1 MPAQVA
7 SSTVA
12 SFLAY
17 LTRRGRAE
25 NTRVKYGRYL
35 RDFAQWAGERDPGEI
50 PAHQIELEYLGR
62 WHARFEERRGHPP
75 APHTLRLHIGALRSY
90 YAFLERFDLISRN
103 PMRQIDSPKP
113 PQRANDWLSPAE
125 DEALL
130 QACETPHERVVLW
143 LLRFSG
149 LRIGEARGLRNR
161 DIDLGAGTITVR
173 TSKTTAGRRVIPILT
188 ELRPHIQ
195 AWQRHQMARGLL
207 LPRTA
212 LSCDSERHAHA
223 RTICMAPRQ
232 AGGRTGRCP
241 PELNGGNR
249 RFASYPSTDARLG
262 PAEPRGT
269 ARSCLEGAGPCVND
283 DYRARLRRA
292 P

>member
-173 TSKTTAGRRVIPILT
+173 ASKTTAGRRVIPILT

-207 LPRTA
+207 LPELPFLRQRTA
-212 LSCDSERHAHA
+212 RPCTHNLH
-223 RTICMAPRQ
+223 
-232 AGGRTGRCP
+232 G
-241 PELNGGNR
+241 
-249 RFASYPSTDARLG
+249 ASSSGSAYG
-262 PAEPRGT
+262 PVSA
-269 ARSCLEGAGPCVND
+269 
-283 DYRARLRRA
+283 
-292 P
+292 